1 MSITRATGPTPEP
14 TSTGIIFE
22 KCEPRCYS
30 VDEDKTKPLTYEVS
44 GLYVKG
50 KKEDKD
56 GGSAVY
62 LKDCGLR
69 IVESSSTNC
78 QAPNINSG
86 AIYINSTAIR
96 RLTISK
102 FDFFNVDNA
111 VKFNVIVLF
120 T

>member
-22 KCEPRCYS
+22 QCEPRCYS

-44 GLYVKG
+44 GLYVKD

-62 LKDCGLR
+62 LK
-69 IVESSSTNC
+69 IV
-78 QAPNINSG
+78 A
-86 AIYINSTAIR
+86 
-96 RLTISK
+96 
-102 FDFFNVDNA
+102 
-111 VKFNVIVLF
+111 
-120 T
+120 